1 MTLNIRQAVPTP
13 SIRRKGIGKLITWSD
28 MTTLEWFLIGVV
40 AVLVIILL
48 AIVILVIVGVHRFDK
63 ALKKVQF

>member
-1 MTLNIRQAVPTP
+1 
-13 SIRRKGIGKLITWSD
+13 

-40 AVLVIILL
+40 AALVIILL

>member
-1 MTLNIRQAVPTP
+1 
-13 SIRRKGIGKLITWSD
+13 

>member
-28 MTTLEWFLIGVV
+28 MTTLEWILIGVI
-40 AVLVIILL
+40 AVLL
-48 AIVILVIVGVHRFDK
+48 AILIPIFVYIHKFGK
-63 ALKKVQF
+63 SLKKVQF